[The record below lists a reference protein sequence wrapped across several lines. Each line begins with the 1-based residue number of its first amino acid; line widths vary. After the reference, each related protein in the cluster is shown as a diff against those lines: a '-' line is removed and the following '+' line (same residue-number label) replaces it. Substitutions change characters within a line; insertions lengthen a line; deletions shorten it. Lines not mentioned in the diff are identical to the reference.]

1 MCGIVGFVGRE
12 DCAPY
17 LIKGLRKLEYRGY
30 DSSGVAIGRAGS
42 GGSSISVY
50 KKAGKIAA
58 LEGIL
63 PQTLKG
69 TWGIAHTRW
78 ATHGAVTDSNAHP
91 FLSANGKI
99 AIVHNGIIENFTALK
114 AALQKAGYTFSSETD
129 SEVFAMLIEKY
140 YKELENES
148 STGSDKACNSATGG
162 ESGADSDKASDAT
175 GGESGEVSDK
185 VSSGATGKESCA
197 HSPIP
202 HHLLEAVKRA
212 LGDVVGTY
220 ALCVMSAD
228 YPNLIVTAKRG
239 GPAVI
244 GLGEGAFYVASDVS
258 AIVGN
263 ATRVIYLEDGDIAEV
278 SLSGIYFASG
288 ATDDYA
294 KRAQS
299 ITISESDV
307 QKGGFDTYMEKEI
320 TEQDE
325 SIERAFAGHLDFERS
340 TARLGGFS
348 DDLWKNAQCVTFMSA
363 GTSYYAGLIGGALIE
378 KYARVKCI
386 SEVSSELR
394 YKNPIVGDRD
404 AFIAI
409 SQSGETADTI
419 YAMREIAQKGGRVYG
434 VCNVPSSTIARET
447 VGGAFIH
454 AGPEIAVASTKAFSN
469 TIVIFYLLALKL
481 ARERGLGREDG
492 DAFIAEILAL
502 PRLVKGVIA
511 KKALIEALAKKYY
524 KSDNFLFLGRGIF
537 YPVALEGA
545 LKLKEISY
553 IHSEA
558 FAAGEIKHGPIA
570 LVNESTPSVFL
581 VGEGILREK
590 TISNIKEVKARHG
603 HVIAIGVEGDEEV
616 KNIADDFIGV
626 EKCKNPDFYVLPMV
640 VVCQLFAFYCAKL
653 KGCDVDQP
661 RNLAKSVTVE

>member
-140 YKELENES
+140 YKELENEN
-148 STGSDKACNSATGG
+148 STGSDKTSNAAGG

-185 VSSGATGKESCA
+185 VSSGAAGKESCA

-202 HHLLEAVKRA
+202 HHLLEAVKLA